1 MVGGRQVKVAT
12 TYGPVPGDSST
23 KEAPPV
29 RLHLITSL
37 PGMGKTTAIK
47 SLAAALPTGSF
58 GGFYTEEIRVS
69 GGRTGFRA
77 VTFGGKET
85 ILAHVSFKSGP
96 RVGKY
101 GVDLPA
107 FESIVVPEIDPHLV
121 GHGLLL
127 IDEIGKMEC
136 ASEYFTRC
144 VREILAQ
151 GRDMVATVAA
161 KGGGLIGEV
170 KRRPE
175 AFLHKLH
182 RSNRE
187 RLPHEIL
194 GMLRSGE

>member
-1 MVGGRQVKVAT
+1 M
-12 TYGPVPGDSST
+12 
-23 KEAPPV
+23 

-77 VTFGGKET
+77 VTFSGKET

-101 GVDLPA
+101 RVDVPA
-107 FESIVVPEIDPHLV
+107 FERTAVPEIDPRLV
-121 GHGLLL
+121 GHELFL

-136 ASEYFTRC
+136 ASEYFVGC
-144 VREILAQ
+144 VTEILAQ
-151 GRDMVATVAA
+151 GRDVVATVAA
-161 KGGGLIGEV
+161 KGGGLIEEV

-175 AFLHKLH
+175 AVLHKLH
-182 RSNRE
+182 GGNRE
-187 RLPHEIL
+187 RLPLEIMR
-194 GMLRSGE
+194 MLRSGE